1 MGSLCSQHS
10 GSVGGVRRMGGA
22 EDSALVERVDDDS
35 LDGRDRQE
43 DIARFPYVEFTGRD
57 SITCPTCQGSGRIP
71 SDQVNELVAL
81 IPYSDQRLQPQR
93 TKQYVGLSV
102 IVCLFVCSLVTFFM
116 FPRPVLV
123 EDGGIQSVVIH
134 FDHDNSRVLINMTNA
149 LNFNNQNFFTVLV
162 DSVNSQVLYMKTVIG
177 TQQLDNIISIQPL
190 SQRQMNFTVTV
201 EISGSLSY
209 VYAFCTMASIKVHN
223 IVVFTQTSVKTSY
236 VVRSAQNTLEAYR
249 YIDCGANS
257 TLHHPPDLHGSV
269 LPHSGQRTLYTH
281 RLHPLNTE

>member
-1 MGSLCSQHS
+1 
-10 GSVGGVRRMGGA
+10 MGGA
-22 EDSALVERVDDDS
+22 SSQHGGSSARSRRRGVEREDPTDGADDDDS

-43 DIARFPYVEFTGRD
+43 DIAKFPYVEFTGRD

-71 SDQVNELVAL
+71 SGQVNELVAL

-93 TKQYVGLSV
+93 TKLYMGLSV
-102 IVCLFVCSLVTFFM
+102 VVCLLVCSLVTFFM

-123 EDGGIQSVVIH
+123 EDGGIRSVLIH
-134 FDHDNSRVLINMTNA
+134 FDHTNSRVLINMTSG
-149 LNFNNQNFFTVLV
+149 LHFNNGNFFTVLV
-162 DSVNSQVLYMKTVIG
+162 NSVSSQILYMKTVIG
-177 TQQLDNIISIQPL
+177 TQQLDNVISIQPL
-190 SQRQMNFTVTV
+190 SQIKMNFTVSV

-223 IVVFTQTSVKTSY
+223 IVVFMQTSVKTSY

-257 TLHHPPDLHGSV
+257 SVRHPPQLHGTD
-269 LPHSGQRTLYTH
+269 LPL
-281 RLHPLNTE
+281 TEPGVWASALAL

>member
-1 MGSLCSQHS
+1 MGSLWSQHC
-10 GSVGGVRRMGGA
+10 GLVGRVKGMGGT
-22 EDSALVERVDDDS
+22 EGLMERVDDDDDS

-102 IVCLFVCSLVTFFM
+102 IVCLLICSLVTFFM

-123 EDGGIQSVVIH
+123 EDGGIRSVIVH
-134 FDHDNSRVLINMTNA
+134 FDRDTSRVLINMTSA
-149 LNFNNQNFFTVLV
+149 LNFNNGNFFTVLV
-162 DSVNSQVLYMKTVIG
+162 DSVSSQVLYMKTVIG
-177 TQQLDNIISIQPL
+177 TQQLDNILSIQPL
-190 SQRQMNFTVTV
+190 SQRQMNFTVSV

-236 VVRSAQNTLEAYR
+236 MVRSAQNTLEAYR

-257 TLHHPPDLHGSV
+257 TLHHPLDLHGSV
-269 LPHSGQRTLYTH
+269 LPHLGRRTLYTH
-281 RLHPLNTE
+281 TASFY